1 MTEEAVVAAEEA
13 LEEDA
18 EVHPEAVVDLIEEA
32 VVAVEASEEEEAVVI
47 EVVAEEAVGAVSD
60 VVVEEE
66 ASVLPEVHQKLWS
79 PLTRDSRESTLPKA
93 KKMPSSPRI

>member
-1 MTEEAVVAAEEA
+1 VVAAEEA

-18 EVHPEAVVDLIEEA
+18 EVHPEAVVDLVEEET
-32 VVAVEASEEEEAVVI
+32 VVAVEASEEEEAVI

-66 ASVLPEVHQKLWS
+66 ASVPPDLVHQKLWS